1 MKSIVIGIGNRDR
14 GDDAVGIIV
23 AGRLR
28 EIEALPARVLELA
41 GEGATLIDAWQGYD
55 RAILVDAIRPGAK
68 PGMEGAIHWF
78 DGHETVL
85 PSGLF
90 HYSTHAFSVA
100 EAVEMARVLGLLPP
114 VLLVC
119 GVVGKSFAPGLSLS
133 PMVEQ
138 AARTLTADLARLL
151 MSEHKPQ

>member
-1 MKSIVIGIGNRDR
+1 MKTIIIGIGNRQR
-14 GDDAVGIIV
+14 GDDGVGPAI
-23 AGRLR
+23 AGWLTANGPLPATI
-28 EIEALPARVLELA
+28 IEAS
-41 GEGATLIDAWQGYD
+41 GEGATLIEAWRGYD
-55 RAILVDAIRPGAK
+55 RAILIDAIRPG
-68 PGMEGAIHWF
+68 PSVGAAGSLHRL
-78 DGHETVL
+78 DGHSTPL

-90 HYSTHAFSVA
+90 RYSTHAFSVA